1 MRPHTAALPSN
12 SSRKLVKQPYLP
24 LLAATAFLLLVGV
37 ARAEP
42 VFVKN
47 AKNGVDGLTKA
58 DVKDYFLGKKKTF
71 SNGTPVTVVLPAAG
85 SPEMKWLC
93 DGIIGASEATVASK
107 IKEQI
112 FKGEM
117 KKPPVAASADEC
129 FAEAKKADGA
139 ICVVDAA
146 AKPPAGVAVLPVK
159 D

>member
-1 MRPHTAALPSN
+1 MRPHTAASLPL
-12 SSRKLVKQPYLP
+12 SSRDLVKKLHLP
-24 LLAATAFLLLVGV
+24 LLAATALVLLAGA

-42 VFVKN
+42 VLVKS
-47 AKNGVDGLTKA
+47 AKNGTDSLTKA

-71 SNGTPVTVVLPAAG
+71 ANGTAVTVVLPAAG
-85 SPEMKWLC
+85 SPEMKWLSA
-93 DGIIGASEATVASK
+93 DIIGASEGTVASK

-117 KKPPVAASADEC
+117 KKPPVAATADEC
-129 FAEAKKADGA
+129 FAEVKKADGA

-146 AKPPAGVAVLPVK
+146 TKPPAGVAVLPVK